1 MCSSLDL
8 DVNFLS
14 CSSHWIQLGWE
25 LAMAT
30 SIMAYVAVV
39 TYILLFIVDHIPG
52 LKLRASEESEIV
64 GIDEAE
70 CGELG
75 YDYVSIR
82 REMDDSHGE
91 PGAGLS
97 NTVSRSSNEKT
108 PHRVPSD
115 SDVTN
120 TSAREGAPAHQAI

>member
-1 MCSSLDL
+1 
-8 DVNFLS
+8 
-14 CSSHWIQLGWE
+14 
-25 LAMAT
+25 MAV

-91 PGAGLS
+91 TGAGLS
-97 NTVSRSSNEKT
+97 NTVSRSSNEKVG
-108 PHRVPSD
+108 HHQVPESS
-115 SDVTN
+115 SDVT
-120 TSAREGAPAHQAI
+120 REGPGSNVQQV